1 MSNKDTKHIKPRL
14 RFPEF
19 LKSEIWVENTI
30 GNISPN
36 ITAGAT
42 PSTTEPKYWGGDVRW
57 MNSGE
62 LNLKKVYE
70 VQGRITQLG
79 LNNSSTKILPKRCV
93 LVGLAGQGKTRGTV
107 AMNFVELCTNQ
118 SIAAIH
124 PNESIFISDFLYH
137 NLDNRYDELRRIS
150 AGDGGRGGLNLQI
163 IKNLKIHLPKDKKE
177 QQKIADCLSSIDELI
192 TAESKKLDALRI
204 YKKGL
209 MQQLFPAKGETLP
222 KLRFPEFNDSGNWK
236 KIRII
241 DLASKEVKWSFT
253 GGPFGSNLKS
263 SDYTNT
269 GIRVIQLQNI
279 GDGEFV
285 DNYKIYT
292 SENKANELL
301 SCNIYPGEII
311 LSKMGDPVAR
321 ACLIP
326 DKEKRYVMCSDGI
339 RLAVDKNKFDSYFIY
354 SFINSEIFRA
364 IAEKSSTG
372 STRKRIGLDILKNLT
387 IMIPTI
393 KEQQKIAE
401 MLYLLDDFITNQSKK
416 MDALKNHKKGL
427 MQQLFP
433 IMSEL

>member
-1 MSNKDTKHIKPRL
+1 MSNKVYTSVKQNIRPKL

-19 LKSEIWVENTI
+19 QAAQEWEIKLLGDLIYYEN
-30 GNISPN
+30 GKAHEQNISDMGKYIVVNSKFISTEGEVKKFTNDGLCIANKGDILMVLSDVPN
-36 ITAGAT
+36 GKAIA
-42 PSTTEPKYWGGDVRW
+42 K
-57 MNSGE
+57 
-62 LNLKKVYE
+62 
-70 VQGRITQLG
+70 
-79 LNNSSTKILPKRCV
+79 CF
-93 LVGLAGQGKTRGTV
+93 LVGQ
-107 AMNFVELCTNQ
+107 
-118 SIAAIH
+118 
-124 PNESIFISDFLYH
+124 
-137 NLDNRYDELRRIS
+137 DELYTVNQRICLIKPKS
-150 AGDGGRGGLNLQI
+150 SVSEFIYYIINRNPFYLNFDDGVKQTNLRKDDVLSCPI
-163 IKNLKIHLPKDKKE
+163 IVPSSKKE

-192 TAESKKLDALRI
+192 TAERKKLDALKT

-209 MQQLFPAKGETLP
+209 IQQLFPAEDETFP
-222 KLRFPEFNDSGNWK
+222 KLRFPEFIDSGNWK
-236 KIRII
+236 KMRVVDI
-241 DLASKEVKWSFT
+241 ASKEIKWSFT

-321 ACLIP
+321 ACLVP
-326 DKEKRYVMCSDGI
+326 DKDKRYVMCSDGI
-339 RLAVDKNKFDSYFIY
+339 RLAVDKNKFDNYFIY
-354 SFINSEIFRA
+354 SLINSEIFRA

-372 STRKRIGLDILKNLT
+372 STRKRIGLDILKNLKVMVP
-387 IMIPTI
+387 MIQ
-393 KEQQKIAE
+393 EQQKIAE
-401 MLYLLDDFITNQSKK
+401 LLSLVDDFITNQCKK

-433 IMSEL
+433 TMNELKG